1 MTDIASLAH
10 QAITHL
16 GPLLPLATCKAAT
29 QFADGFFKQ
38 PGAKLF
44 DWLASKFK
52 GTPSES
58 TLDRAVAEP
67 ANPRRLQALQIEIED
82 LAEKDPEFL
91 RELTGLL
98 KQIAQTS
105 VTAPQTANINGD
117 NNKVA
122 QAAGSN
128 INIHIG

>member
-1 MTDIASLAH
+1 MTDIASLAQ
-10 QAITHL
+10 QAITYL
-16 GPLLPLATCKAAT
+16 SPFLPSAAIVVDHVT
-29 QFADGFFKQ
+29 DGFLSE

-44 DWLASKFK
+44 DWLAAKFK

-58 TLDRAVAEP
+58 ALDRAVAEP
-67 ANPRRLQALQIEIED
+67 ENAHLLHGLQSEI
-82 LAEKDPEFL
+82 AYVASKDPEFL

-98 KQIAQTS
+98 KQLAQTT
-105 VTAPQTANINGD
+105 VTAPQTVKIKGD
-117 NNKVA
+117 NNKTA

>member
-1 MTDIASLAH
+1 MTDIASLAQ
-10 QAITHL
+10 QAITYL
-16 GPLLPLATCKAAT
+16 SPFLPSAAIVVDHVT
-29 QFADGFFKQ
+29 DGFLSE

-44 DWLASKFK
+44 DWLNNKFK

-58 TLDRAVAEP
+58 ALEQAIADPGNEFA
-67 ANPRRLQALQIEIED
+67 LSALQTQI
-82 LAEKDPEFL
+82 AYRASKDPEFL

>member
-10 QAITHL
+10 QAITHI
-16 GPLLPLATCKAAT
+16 GPLLPTVPQAAT

-44 DWLASKFK
+44 DWLASKFT

-58 TLDRAVAEP
+58 VLDRAVAEP

-91 RELTGLL
+91 RELTSLL
-98 KQIAQTS
+98 KDLAQTS
-105 VTAPQTANINGD
+105 VTAPQTATTKGD
-117 NNKVA
+117 NNKTA

-128 INIHIG
+128 IHIHIG